1 MKISSLLRLSY
12 AGVDA
17 LLVHRKRP
25 IIGSI
30 IVTDRCNLSCKH
42 CAVKNISKI
51 DYTYA
56 QIKLDMEKLY
66 SEGVRILLF
75 YGGEPFF
82 WRDGERILRDLV
94 AEARAIGF
102 AIVNVV
108 TNGTLGLDIPEADT
122 IMVSLDGCK
131 STHDFIRGETYDT
144 IIKNI
149 SGAAARNICLYMAV
163 NQLNKGEIR
172 EVCNISKQLEHVKSV
187 SFNFHTPYPGTDHL
201 SLSREDKAICAKE
214 IVALIDE
221 GYPILNLKSALPYI
235 VENSFRTPCH
245 QCVIVENG
253 ERWTCGRCIEVEG
266 LCENCGF
273 FFAAEIS
280 LAFGGN
286 ILVLL
291 DLLRTYLKYI

>member
-1 MKISSLLRLSY
+1 MNISSLLRLSY
-12 AGVDA
+12 AGLDA

-25 IIGSI
+25 IIGSV

-42 CAVKNISKI
+42 CAVKNISRT

-56 QIKLDMEKLY
+56 QIKSDMEALH

-75 YGGEPFF
+75 YGGEPFL

-94 AEARAIGF
+94 VEARAMGF

-108 TNGTLGLDIPEADT
+108 TNGTHGLDIPEADT
-122 IMVSLDGCK
+122 LMVSLDGCK
-131 STHDFIRGETYDT
+131 STHDFIRGETYDD

-149 SGAAARNICLYMAV
+149 SDSPARNICLYMAV
-163 NQLNKGEIR
+163 NRLNKSEIR
-172 EVCNISKQLEHVKSV
+172 EVCKVSEQMRNVKAI
-187 SFNFHTPYPGTDHL
+187 SFNFHTPYPGTEHL
-201 SLSREDKAICAKE
+201 GLSRGDKDICAKE
-214 IVALIDE
+214 IAALIDE

-235 VENSFRTPCH
+235 VKNSFETPCH

-253 ERWTCGRCIEVEG
+253 EHWICGRCIEVEG